1 LDNIYYEKTLNRILQ
16 GRLRIRVGDLVLF
29 IYEPNRDVVEESFEI
44 YEDARE
50 KAYFSGCYVE
60 EEIINLLVEND
71 IWTPR
76 DDKEA
81 EKINKEIEQL
91 KVEALNN
98 FFRKKELTTTKRKIR
113 RLEKK
118 YSALKQKRI
127 TLDHL
132 SCDGVAQFSRRCWIL
147 SKTTKTADNKL
158 YSFLDINVKDMLEI
172 YSANA
177 IPSQDI
183 RYLANNLPWRQMW
196 NSSKNRESLLGK
208 PSSDLT
214 TDQISL
220 VAFSQMF
227 DNVYQDPEQPTE
239 EIIND
244 DDCLDGWFI
253 AQREKNEKDKKQQQ
267 VDNSLPS
274 KVANS
279 QEVMLMANN
288 NDEAQEIYGLNSAA
302 SRNIIRQREAD
313 LKAANEPVDFKNF
326 TDVKQQRMINAVNQ
340 QSKAINARG
349 K

>member
-29 IYEPNRDVVEESFEI
+29 IYEPNRDIIEESFEI
-44 YEDARE
+44 YEEARE

-60 EEIINLLVEND
+60 EEIINLLVDND

-81 EKINKEIEQL
+81 EKINKEIERL
-91 KVEALNN
+91 KVEAFTN
-98 FFRKKELTTTKRKIR
+98 FFKKKDLAVTKRKIR
-113 RLEKK
+113 GLERK
-118 YSALKQKRI
+118 YSVLKQKRI

-132 SCDGVAQFSRRCWIL
+132 SCDGVAQFARRCWIL
-147 SKTTKTADNKL
+147 SKTTKTIDNNF
-158 YSFLDINVKDMLEI
+158 YNFFDISVKSVLEVW
-172 YSANA
+172 SENT

-183 RYLANNLPWRQMW
+183 RYLSNNLPWRQMW

-208 PSSDLT
+208 PSAELT
-214 TDQISL
+214 SDQISL

-227 DNVYQDPEQPTE
+227 DNVYKDPDQPSE

-253 AQREKNEKDKKQQQ
+253 KQKEKHDKDRKQHQI
-267 VDNSLPS
+267 DSALSP
-274 KVANS
+274 KVAQS
-279 QEVMLMANN
+279 QDVMLMATSR
-288 NDEAQEIYGLNSAA
+288 DEAQEIYGLNSAA
-302 SRNIIRQREAD
+302 ARNVIQQREAD
-313 LKAANEPVDFKNF
+313 LKTANEPMSFKDF
-326 TDVKQQRMINAVNQ
+326 TDVKQDRRINAINQ
-340 QSKAINARG
+340 QTKAINSRG